1 MDSGFKKQFFFP
13 EKQSTSETKSVQ
25 CGSWTK
31 HADGGAFT
39 SPNYP
44 SKYPPDRECI
54 YIIEGEEASARAGEN
69 SQPNLATSKLWM
81 DNMHIDI
88 KKIGFGDHTHK
99 YLWVNQIAVESG
111 VQLIIEII
119 SNGL

>member
-1 MDSGFKKQFFFP
+1 M
-13 EKQSTSETKSVQ
+13 Q

-31 HADGGAFT
+31 HADGGVFT

-69 SQPNLATSKLWM
+69 IQLNLATSKLWM
-81 DNMHIDI
+81 DNMHTDI
-88 KKIGFGDHTHK
+88 TKIGFGDRTHK
-99 YLWVNQIAVESG
+99 YL
-111 VQLIIEII
+111 
-119 SNGL
+119 

>member
-1 MDSGFKKQFFFP
+1 M
-13 EKQSTSETKSVQ
+13 Q

-31 HADGGAFT
+31 HADGGVFT

-54 YIIEGEEASARAGEN
+54 YIIEGEEASARAGGN
-69 SQPNLATSKLWM
+69 IQPSLATSKLWM

-88 KKIGFGDHTHK
+88 TKIGFGDRTHK
-99 YLWVNQIAVESG
+99 YLWVNQIAVKSG